1 MNIGDIEKLPDGL
14 PTEVLLSLFRNAL
27 KDFENKILDK
37 KVFLLILSE
46 LTDRQVRTY
55 ELLEEK
61 TRNDVDVLMRKLWN
75 TNSYEDVDIILSI
88 VVNLGLK
95 NCFIKIKESIS
106 EEDNIDSIILNEI
119 KETIMEVGDN
129 ISNPYYDL
137 EKFKSPQRE
146 L

>member
-1 MNIGDIEKLPDGL
+1 MNIGDIEKLADRL

-46 LTDRQVRTY
+46 LTDRQIMTY
-55 ELLEEK
+55 ELLEDK
-61 TRNDVDVLMRKLWN
+61 TRNEIDVLMRKLWN

-106 EEDNIDSIILNEI
+106 KEDNIDLIILNEI
-119 KETIMEVGDN
+119 KETIMEVGDH

-137 EKFKSPQRE
+137 ERFKSSKSE
-146 L
+146 F